1 MQKAE
6 EFNDSIAA
14 ITKPTIANTLE
25 PSIKYHND
33 HIDNNQLGFYKHVSS
48 HKDLQDASAKAERF
62 IKIPTGKMP
71 LS

>member
-1 MQKAE
+1 M
-6 EFNDSIAA
+6 
-14 ITKPTIANTLE
+14 TLLLQS
-25 PSIKYHND
+25 PSQLSRILLNQVSSVTMT
-33 HIDNNQLGFYKHVSS
+33 IDNNQLGFYKHVSS

>member
-1 MQKAE
+1 MT
-6 EFNDSIAA
+6 IAA
-14 ITKPTIANTLE
+14 INKPTIANTLE

-48 HKDLQDASAKAERF
+48 HKDLQHASAKAARF
-62 IKIPTGKMP
+62 TKIPTGKMP